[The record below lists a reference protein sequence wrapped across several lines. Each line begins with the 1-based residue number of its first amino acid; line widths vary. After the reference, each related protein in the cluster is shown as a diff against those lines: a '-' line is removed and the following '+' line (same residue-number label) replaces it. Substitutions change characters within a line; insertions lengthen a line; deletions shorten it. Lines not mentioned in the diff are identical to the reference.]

1 MTTHFN
7 ADEIFEMAE
16 QIERNGARFY
26 RRAAQAVGDPG
37 KQKLFFQLVAME
49 AEHERVF
56 SFMREELSAEE
67 GRGAAFDPDDQTG
80 QYLQAAADGK
90 IFNVNADPE
99 ALFDIGERLTV
110 EDILRAAIGME
121 KESIIFYL
129 GMKSMVPDGLGK
141 DKIDGIVKE
150 EMSHIGALS
159 MELAAQMA

>member
-16 QIERNGARFY
+16 QIERNGAKFY
-26 RRAAQAVGDPG
+26 RRAAQASGAQE
-37 KQKLFFQLVAME
+37 KQQLFLQLVAME
-49 AEHERVF
+49 EEHERVF
-56 SFMREELSAEE
+56 AFMREELSLEE
-67 GRGAAFDPDDQTG
+67 GRGVTFDPDDQTS

-99 ALFDIGERLTV
+99 ALFDLGERLTV